1 MEGDWSEVAPQI
13 ATIANL
19 ISAEPAALFHDELAP
34 LRDALVAAGATLPPP
49 PSSAAA
55 SSGTFVPAGDAAT
68 GRFGPGA
75 EASEGGR
82 DLGLGCYLVLEEV
95 NQGTMF
101 IHWAEHTPPG
111 ANVLAFCRPGKPVA
125 KFKFTQNGGKKEHVK
140 GPLMGPQIKNYYR
153 GWVMFMKL
161 VRENA
166 GELIIAK
173 DVGDVALFT
182 NSELAVKK
190 LGVHKSHALD
200 AADAWAAMPPH
211 TMAFNVQQMATD
223 MFASKGNAEGYAM
236 CVNH

>member
-82 DLGLGCYLVLEEV
+82 DLGLGCYLVLASRLSRV
-95 NQGTMF
+95 GRDGFFLWLAM
-101 IHWAEHTPPG
+101 HTYIG
-111 ANVLAFCRPGKPVA
+111 IYHAR
-125 KFKFTQNGGKKEHVK
+125 
-140 GPLMGPQIKNYYR
+140 R
-153 GWVMFMKL
+153 
-161 VRENA
+161 
-166 GELIIAK
+166 
-173 DVGDVALFT
+173 DV
-182 NSELAVKK
+182 
-190 LGVHKSHALD
+190 
-200 AADAWAAMPPH
+200 
-211 TMAFNVQQMATD
+211 
-223 MFASKGNAEGYAM
+223 
-236 CVNH
+236 